1 MFDHSIIFLIP
12 CQKCSVAFHWNWLW
26 QIADTFFSALWLQKW
41 RNTWNKGK
49 TKFALTYKRWFG
61 LFHLE
66 VVKNSTIQFFSK
78 FLVLL
83 YNCTIII
90 LIGLEPA
97 AYFEDSRDFVDKHD
111 YSLICYPTIS
121 ADYTVHSVKW
131 APLAKEREHLNG
143 FEWCG
148 RLVRLFL
155 YFAST
160 TKIYLHFT
168 Q

>member
-1 MFDHSIIFLIP
+1 M
-12 CQKCSVAFHWNWLW
+12 
-26 QIADTFFSALWLQKW
+26 
-41 RNTWNKGK
+41 
-49 TKFALTYKRWFG
+49 
-61 LFHLE
+61 
-66 VVKNSTIQFFSK
+66 KNSTIQFFSN
-78 FLVLL
+78 FLALL
-83 YNCTIII
+83 YNCIIII
-90 LIGLEPA
+90 LIGLEPP
-97 AYFEDSRDFVDKHD
+97 AYFEDSRDFVDKQD
-111 YSLICYPTIS
+111 YSLICYSTIS

-168 Q
+168 QQVLYIETMCNKTIIGFGFVISGIIKVSASVISLGLRPRLITLASTFIIPDITKTSSNYYCL